1 MENKYRKDF
10 PLFKAIDENQAGEN
24 KGLVYLDT
32 AATAQRPFIVLN
44 AMTHFYATENAN
56 PLRGLYSLSE
66 RATLAYENARQ
77 TVAQFINAK
86 QPEEIVFTR
95 NASESLNLVAY
106 SWGLNNL
113 HESDEICV
121 TIMEHHSNIV
131 PWQMV
136 CKKTGAKLVGTHC
149 KKVCVYILNI
159 YLHVRGRLSSVYDK
173 DCTNAVGCLP
183 DFLYRVSYA

>member
-66 RATLAYENARQ
+66 RATLAYENARK

-86 QPEEIVFTR
+86 QAEEIVFTR
-95 NASESLNLVAY
+95 NASESLNLEKKKA
-106 SWGLNNL
+106 
-113 HESDEICV
+113 
-121 TIMEHHSNIV
+121 SN
-131 PWQMV
+131 
-136 CKKTGAKLVGTHC
+136 KLIIRRRDG
-149 KKVCVYILNI
+149 KGIK
-159 YLHVRGRLSSVYDK
+159 
-173 DCTNAVGCLP
+173 
-183 DFLYRVSYA
+183 